1 MDFEWDA
8 QQQALQKE
16 VQDFIAKE
24 VNIEE
29 LDEEEGEGA
38 RSPKTQAVYDK
49 IHDRGWRAISWPTE
63 YGGQGGSRVDQYLVE
78 EEFARVGL
86 SVGGG
91 GSGGPTILAGG
102 TQEQK
107 DYYIAKLIN
116 GEYSFCQG
124 FTEPSG
130 GADLAGLQC
139 RATKDGDDYVING
152 QKMYT
157 SGAHRGTHI
166 YLMART
172 DPDSKR
178 NAGISIFLIPMTTP
192 GITVRPLWTIQNEPR
207 APRGTTYGTY
217 RTNETFFEDVRV
229 PASYILGEVNNGW
242 NLSAMGLNLD
252 RIGAGRYLRS
262 VERDEDIVN
271 WVKDPKNGV
280 VAEHLKNDP
289 KAPEGTTYGTPRTN
303 ETFFEDVRVPA
314 SCILGEVNN
323 GWNLSAMR
331 LNLDRVGASRYY
343 GSVARDEDIVNW
355 VKDPKNAEA
364 AANIKNDPSARD
376 RLAEC
381 WTEAQVC
388 RLMTMRSMSI
398 VEHDGKFTYEG
409 SAEKVWAP
417 EHGVKITETVAQLLG
432 PYAQLLNG
440 AADAVE
446 SGIYAHNML
455 GAFQS
460 GINHGST
467 QIMRDQVAQR
477 GLGLPRN
484 R

>member
-1 MDFEWDA
+1 VEFEYTPA
-8 QQQALQKE
+8 QRALKQE

-24 VNIEE
+24 VTPDIQEE
-29 LDEEEGEGA
+29 DEGGEGGS
-38 RSPKTQAVYDK
+38 RNPKLAAVYDK
-49 IHDRGWRAISWPTE
+49 IKARGWRAISWPKQ
-63 YGGQGGSRVDQYLVE
+63 YGGQDGNRLDQYIVE

-91 GSGGPTILAGG
+91 GSGAPTILAGG

-107 DYYIAKLIN
+107 DYFIPKLIN
-116 GEYSFCQG
+116 GELSFALG

-139 RATKDGDDYVING
+139 RAVRDGDDYVING

-157 SGAHRGTHI
+157 SSAHRSTHV

-178 NAGISIFLIPMTTP
+178 NAGISIFLIPINTP
-192 GITVRPLWTIQNEPR
+192 GITVRPLWTIQNDPP
-207 APRGTTYGTY
+207 APRGTTYGT
-217 RTNETFFEDVRV
+217 
-229 PASYILGEVNNGW
+229 I
-242 NLSAMGLNLD
+242 
-252 RIGAGRYLRS
+252 
-262 VERDEDIVN
+262 
-271 WVKDPKNGV
+271 
-280 VAEHLKNDP
+280 
-289 KAPEGTTYGTPRTN
+289 RTN

-314 SCILGEVNN
+314 SCLLGEENN
-323 GWNLSAMR
+323 GWNLSAMG
-331 LNLDRVGASRYY
+331 LNLDRVGAGRYLM
-343 GSVARDEDIVNW
+343 SVRRDEDIVNW
-355 VKDPKNAEA
+355 VKDPENGVLAE
-364 AANIKNDPSARD
+364 NIKSNPSARD
-376 RLAEC
+376 RIAEV

-388 RLMTMRSMSI
+388 RLMTLRSMSI
-398 VEHDGKFTYEG
+398 VEHEGKFTYEG

-417 EHGVKITETVAQLLG
+417 EHGVKVTETIAQLLG

-440 AADAVE
+440 AEDAIE
-446 SGIYAHNML
+446 SGLYAHNVM

-467 QIMRDQVAQR
+467 QIMRDQVALR
-477 GLGLPRN
+477 GLGLPRS